1 MIPETTTAA
10 TATAPQE
17 LHKMRADALSTPG
30 SPTGRVKVCPAC
42 TAKFEP
48 IREWQD
54 YCSAKCRKLAWRI
67 GRRLTL
73 PTDDRATLKR
83 IESRLE
89 AIEIKLSGGKA

>member
-1 MIPETTTAA
+1 MTTPNGPQ
-10 TATAPQE
+10 APPAR
-17 LHKMRADALSTPG
+17 LKIMHADALSAPRASKYG
-30 SPTGRVKVCPAC
+30 VKVCPAC